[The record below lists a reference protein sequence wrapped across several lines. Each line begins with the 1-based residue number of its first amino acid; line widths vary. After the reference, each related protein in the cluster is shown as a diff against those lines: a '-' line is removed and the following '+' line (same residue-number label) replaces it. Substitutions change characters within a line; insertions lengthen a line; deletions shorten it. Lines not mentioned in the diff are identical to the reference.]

1 MPRPSCAGGLK
12 GRVFRH
18 DPDTPLW
25 NISVRRHFTAAIA
38 VLRASGR
45 RLLKGCRRHPIL
57 LTAPLAVV
65 AVGAGFA
72 AQDLLPGPRSAAQ
85 PDLLEALIAQPREV
99 SQSAATSA
107 ESPDK
112 DLLAATSLR
121 AQRTSLSHPDP
132 SLVEPD
138 AGPEVPLEI
147 RVALLGA
154 SASPQLGA
162 SGYWRLVDR
171 DGRTVQDGGPDTS
184 PDLGAAMAGRAEV
197 WMETGSGQSLL
208 VDGRPYEGR
217 LRVLRGSGGLQLVN
231 HLSLERY
238 ISSVVGAEM
247 PSSWH
252 MEALKAQAVAARSY
266 AMAHMARPAS
276 AHWHLGDTTRWQAY
290 RGLGSVNPR
299 TRQATSSTSG
309 VILSYQG
316 GIVESLYAATTRI
329 TQEAHGHLGASMS
342 QHGAQDLAEQG
353 LRYNEI
359 LGRYYQGAS
368 LARLQAGAS

>member
-1 MPRPSCAGGLK
+1 M
-12 GRVFRH
+12 
-18 DPDTPLW
+18 
-25 NISVRRHFTAAIA
+25 RRHFAAAIA
-38 VLRASGR
+38 VLRAHGR
-45 RLLKGCRRHPIL
+45 RLLRGCRRHPIL

-72 AQDLLPGPRSAAQ
+72 AQDLLPGRHSASEA
-85 PDLLEALIAQPREV
+85 DLLEALIAQPREV
-99 SQSAATSA
+99 SQTAA
-107 ESPDK
+107 SPAQTPNQE
-112 DLLAATSLR
+112 LLAAASLQ
-121 AQRTSLSHPDP
+121 AQRTSLSDPDP
-132 SLVEPD
+132 SLAEPE

-154 SASPQLGA
+154 SPSPQLGA
-162 SGYWRLVDR
+162 SGGWRLADR
-171 DGRTVQDGGPDTS
+171 DGRTVQEGGPGAS
-184 PDLGAAMAGRAEV
+184 PDLGAAMAGRSEV
-197 WMETGSGQSLL
+197 WMETGSGHALQ

-217 LRVLRGSGGLQLVN
+217 LRVLGGSRGLQLVN
-231 HLSLERY
+231 HVPLERY

-247 PSSWH
+247 PSSWN

-290 RGLGSVNPR
+290 RGLTSVNAR
-299 TRQATSSTSG
+299 TRQATASTSG

-316 GIVESLYAATTRI
+316 GIVESLYAATHRI

-342 QHGAQDLAEQG
+342 QHGAQDLAQQG

-368 LARLQAGAS
+368 LARLQAGAN

>member
-1 MPRPSCAGGLK
+1 MS
-12 GRVFRH
+12 RH
-18 DPDTPLW
+18 
-25 NISVRRHFTAAIA
+25 VRAAIA
-38 VLRASGR
+38 ALGATGQRW
-45 RLLKGCRRHPIL
+45 LHGCRRHPIL
-57 LTAPLAVV
+57 LSAPLAVV

-72 AQDLLPGPRSAAQ
+72 AQELIPAAAPHSD

-99 SQSAATSA
+99 AKDATEAGAAA
-107 ESPDK
+107 DP
-112 DLLAATSLR
+112 DLLAATSLQ

-132 SLVEPD
+132 ALVEPE
-138 AGPEVPLEI
+138 AGAEVPLEI

-154 SASPQLGA
+154 SPSPRLSA
-162 SGYWRLVDR
+162 SGHWRLVDR
-171 DGRTVQDGGPDTS
+171 DGRPVQEGGPADS
-184 PDLGAAMAGRAEV
+184 PDLATAMAGRAEV
-197 WMETGSGQSLL
+197 WMQTGSDHVLQ

-217 LRVLRGSGGLQLVN
+217 VRVLRGSQGLQLVN
-231 HLSLERY
+231 HISLERY

-290 RGLGSVNPR
+290 RGLGSVNSR
-299 TRQATSSTSG
+299 TRQATASTSG

-359 LGRYYQGAS
+359 LGRYYRGAS